1 MTGVPTTSLYAAM
14 IQTEAVEGFFIKHT
28 SNHEETVRFLVGLT
42 KDIKDAYKEKAIHA
56 VTSFSGGSKE
66 TFWDQ
71 LREKETE
78 LRAGL
83 HFTYTAFSS
92 LVSKSGNLTQKD
104 LFSMQLLTIR
114 QMSADK
120 AATIA
125 TKFPTPISLYRM
137 YERLPSDAVRGAF
150 FKDWVTDETDIKFGF
165 ALSKRIFEMF
175 YK

>member
-1 MTGVPTTSLYAAM
+1 M
-14 IQTEAVEGFFIKHT
+14 IQTEAIEGFFIKHT
-28 SNHEETVRFLVGLT
+28 AGPEETVRFLADLT
-42 KDIKDAYKEKAIHA
+42 KDIKDAYKGKTIHA

-78 LRAGL
+78 MRVGL

-120 AATIA
+120 AATIVA
-125 TKFPTPISLYRM
+125 KFPTPTSLYRM
-137 YERLPSDAVRGAF
+137 YEMLPSDTARGAF
-150 FKDWVTDETDIKFGF
+150 FKDWVAEGTEIKFGP
-165 ALSKRIFEMF
+165 ALSKRIFEMV